1 MRRTLS
7 PARVARRLVPLAA
20 AAAALGLS
28 GCQLTNPLQ
37 TEQPYTPADG
47 VAVDLS
53 QVQIRDLVVVA
64 EKKGG
69 PGTLS
74 GSVVNRGGQQ
84 ARVSF
89 AGEGGASAELQVPA
103 YSTERLS
110 GTSPVTLSTVNAEPG
125 GVATL
130 QVTTQGAGT
139 NIVQVPV
146 VAAQGYYQTL
156 APTAAPTS
164 SATP

>member
-28 GCQLTNPLQ
+28 GCQTTNPIQ
-37 TEQPYTPADG
+37 TDEPYTPADG
-47 VAVDLS
+47 ISVDLS
-53 QVQIRDLVVVA
+53 QVQIRNLVIVG
-64 EKKGG
+64 ESKGG
-69 PGTLS
+69 AGTLS
-74 GSVVNRGGQQ
+74 GSVVNSGSQS
-84 ARVSF
+84 ATVTF
-89 AGEGGASAELQVPA
+89 AGEGGASAQVQVPA
-103 YSTERLS
+103 YGQESLS
-110 GTSPVTLSTVNAEPG
+110 SSSPVTLSTVNAGPG

-146 VAAQGYYQTL
+146 LPADGYYKTL
-156 APTAAPTS
+156 APTASPTS
-164 SATP
+164 